1 VRRPPKPQKWQDELL
16 ASFSFALLGDLYGCR
31 KMYGV
36 ELIVVIISTLGVLKS
51 SSCVANG
58 DELNGDTMN
67 IESRLHLV
75 QIHSTSSARQR

>member
-1 VRRPPKPQKWQDELL
+1 
-16 ASFSFALLGDLYGCR
+16 
-31 KMYGV
+31 MYGV